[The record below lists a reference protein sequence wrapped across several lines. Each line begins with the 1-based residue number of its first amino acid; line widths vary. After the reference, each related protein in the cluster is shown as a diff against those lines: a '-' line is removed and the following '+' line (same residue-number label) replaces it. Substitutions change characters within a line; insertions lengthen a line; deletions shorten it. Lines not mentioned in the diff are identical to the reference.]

1 MLLICNSCEQNVQV
15 LFVNLGYQLLSLLE
29 AVCGRWKN
37 LLKNVHLL
45 IVWLEKLEYYHPC
58 INEIGIDKE
67 SEAVLN
73 ELSYNHWDNSLT
85 KTDTRIRNAPVM
97 NETIAVIAKGTNSL
111 RVRPSEN
118 QEMSIAI
125 PSNMNPVA
133 DTDIK
138 MGRTYVVL
146 FH

>member
-1 MLLICNSCEQNVQV
+1 M
-15 LFVNLGYQLLSLLE
+15 
-29 AVCGRWKN
+29 
-37 LLKNVHLL
+37 
-45 IVWLEKLEYYHPC
+45 
-58 INEIGIDKE
+58 
-67 SEAVLN
+67 
-73 ELSYNHWDNSLT
+73 T